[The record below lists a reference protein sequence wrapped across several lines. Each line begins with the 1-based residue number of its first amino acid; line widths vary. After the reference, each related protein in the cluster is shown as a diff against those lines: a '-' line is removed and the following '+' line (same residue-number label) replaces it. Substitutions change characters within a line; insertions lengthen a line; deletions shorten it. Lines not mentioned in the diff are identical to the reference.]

1 MSTEVRPPLVLLTR
15 FSVRSVKFMQ
25 AVGINDEPDR
35 QRWFEHR
42 AALFRAITLPSMQGQ
57 TFKPDRWLLLFS
69 AGDEA
74 LVSQHIGTLPNWILP
89 VFLKAGISITAQMNN
104 LVLATLGERRGLL
117 ISRLDSD
124 DALRPDF
131 FERIARALPADS
143 GDQFFLYRHG
153 CRWDGERLQQ
163 VDYPNNPFL
172 TAYVRDWPAQRT
184 NPLEIN
190 HATVLKH
197 PHTFVYAPAGA
208 AWLQVLHGANA
219 SNEFLPAHGP
229 AAAAAST
236 PLLMAY
242 QMLPAALPAIKAMR
256 NTWAAQSA
264 PAKTTQPETK
274 SAMKPAAKPVPKPVA
289 KPAPHLAPK
298 AAPTSASSPVVAAAA
313 GALDSK
319 TARSRRVNQ
328 LGRLVDFR
336 SYLEIGVATGATFFE
351 VDVDR
356 KVGVDPRYRFDVT
369 AQTDPRA
376 TFHTLTSNDYFTGP
390 GFGESFDMMFVDGLH
405 TFEQTL
411 TDFHA
416 TLQMSHARS
425 IILVDDTVPND
436 VFSAVPN
443 QKIAFKY
450 RAKTGNKSLVWHG
463 DVYKLIVYIQDF
475 LPMLS
480 YMTFMSGGNPQT
492 VVWREPRQDVQPVCG
507 NLEKVSR
514 LDYFWLM
521 ENFAVMNG
529 APEPEVMAR
538 VKAWADRPV
547 ARPTSPRKT

>member
-1 MSTEVRPPLVLLTR
+1 MNTAPPTPLVLLTR
-15 FSVRSVKFMQ
+15 FSVRSAKFMR
-25 AVGINDEPDR
+25 AAGIDGEPDR

-42 AALFRAITLPSMQGQ
+42 AALFRAITLPSVQAQ
-57 TFKPDRWLLLFS
+57 TCQPDRWLLLFS
-69 AGDEA
+69 AGDEG
-74 LVSQHIGTLPNWILP
+74 LVARHIGALPGWVVP
-89 VFLKAGISITAQMNN
+89 VFLSPGTTVAAQLNP
-104 LVLATLGERRGLL
+104 LILSALDGRRSLL

-131 FERIARALPADS
+131 FERIAKAVPADS
-143 GDQFFLYRHG
+143 DDRFFLYRHG
-153 CRWDGERLQQ
+153 CRWDGERVQQ

-172 TAYVRDWPAQRT
+172 TAYVRDWPSKRT

-190 HATVLKH
+190 HATVLSH
-197 PHTFVYAPAGA
+197 PHSFVYAPAGA

-229 AAAAAST
+229 ATPAPSA
-236 PLLMAY
+236 PLLSAY
-242 QMLPAALPAIKAMR
+242 RMLPAALAAIHAMR
-256 NTWAAQSA
+256 STWAAPAALAQTT
-264 PAKTTQPETK
+264 PPDAKT
-274 SAMKPAAKPVPKPVA
+274 AMKPAAKPIAKPVA
-289 KPAPHLAPK
+289 ATANKPAKPPAD
-298 AAPTSASSPVVAAAA
+298 AAAA
-313 GALDSK
+313 PALDTK
-319 TARSRRVNQ
+319 TARSRRLNQ
-328 LGRLVDFR
+328 LGQLVGFR

-351 VDVDR
+351 IDVER

-369 AQTDPRA
+369 THTDPRA

-390 GFGESFDMMFVDGLH
+390 GFGESFDLMFVDGLH

-416 TLQMSHARS
+416 TLQMAHARS

-443 QKIAFKY
+443 QKLAFKY

-463 DVYKLIVYIQDF
+463 DVYKLIVYIHDF

-492 VVWREPRQDVQPVCG
+492 VVWREPRPRVEPVCG

-538 VKAWADRPV
+538 VKAWAGQG
-547 ARPTSPRKT
+547 ATAQPTPPAKAA